1 MKKTS
6 KLLSL
11 IILACF
17 CCVLMSA
24 CGGEEVEQVN
34 IADVAT
40 IKTADGVSYAYAETS
55 SAAAKDL
62 TQINK
67 WYTDYYKDLRDSG
80 QIMSLV
86 VRYTDDP
93 DHATFFTGINVFTG
107 CEIDKDDNVAAYKTY
122 EKWYRTESDR
132 DRVLFEVEEDAE

>member
-1 MKKTS
+1 MKKKILIVAIILVS
-6 KLLSL
+6 LIVILLS
-11 IILACF
+11 
-17 CCVLMSA
+17 

-40 IKTADGVSYAYAETS
+40 IKTADGVSYAYAEVD

-62 TQINK
+62 SQINT

-80 QIMSLV
+80 QIISLI

-93 DHATFFTGINVFTG
+93 DHATLFSGINVYTG
-107 CEIDKDDNVAAYKTY
+107 CEIDDEDNAAMKTY
-122 EKWYRTESDR
+122 EQWYRTESDR
-132 DRVLFEVEEDAE
+132 DRVLFEVKEEDGE